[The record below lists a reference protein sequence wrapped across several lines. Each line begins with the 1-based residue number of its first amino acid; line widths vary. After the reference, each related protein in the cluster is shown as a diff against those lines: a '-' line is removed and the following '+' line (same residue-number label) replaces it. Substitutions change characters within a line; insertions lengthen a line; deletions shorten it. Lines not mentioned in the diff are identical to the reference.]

1 MTRRLAAALAP
12 ETWLFLALGGFAVAA
27 LATDGSALSGHALVA
42 VLAGAVAVAGLPHGA
57 LDPWVAR
64 RTGLWRGR
72 WGWLAFN
79 VAYVAVAAAVAALW
93 WLAPGPGLVLF
104 LALSAWHFGG
114 DWRKDLPGWA
124 RAAVGFALLALPAWR
139 WPTQVGDAFTL
150 LAGPDGARLAVGLGA
165 AAPLLAVAMVAAA
178 ALAWRQA
185 RASTLELA
193 AVTTFALVLPPLVYF
208 IVYFCALHS
217 LRHLRVA
224 ARDADA
230 RSRWSMAGVA
240 LLYTALTV
248 LAAAVAWPWLVSG
261 ASTTASADSLLRLVF
276 IGLAALTLPH
286 MLVVMWSEHTQ
297 AAQP

>member
-1 MTRRLAAALAP
+1 MTRRLAAAPAP

-27 LATDGSALSGHALVA
+27 LARHDSALTGHALVG
-42 VLAGAVAVAGLPHGA
+42 VLACAVALAGLPHGA

-79 VAYVAVAAAVAALW
+79 VVYVAVAATVAAVW
-93 WLAPGPGLVLF
+93 WIAPGPGLVLF
-104 LALSAWHFGG
+104 LAMSAWHFGG
-114 DWRKDLPGWA
+114 DWRKDVPGWA
-124 RAAVGFALLALPAWR
+124 RAAVGLALLALPAWR
-139 WPTQVGDAFTL
+139 WPTQVGDVFTL
-150 LAGPDGARLAVGLGA
+150 LAGPDGTRLAVGLGA

-178 ALAWRQA
+178 ALAWPRA
-185 RASTLELA
+185 RAATLELVAVA
-193 AVTTFALVLPPLVYF
+193 AFALLLPPLVYF

-217 LRHLRVA
+217 LRHLRIA

-230 RSRWSMAGVA
+230 RSRWRMAGVA
-240 LLYTALTV
+240 LLYTALTL
-248 LAAAVAWPWLVSG
+248 LAAAVAWPWLASG
-261 ASTTASADSLLRLVF
+261 ASATASTDSLLRMVF

-297 AAQP
+297 AVQP